1 MRRRSFLVTSSILA
15 TGLATGCRGDA
26 PAFKGIDITGA
37 PYGRDFSLLDPQGK
51 VRTLADFRGKFV
63 MLFFGFTQC
72 PDVCPTALAR
82 AAEVKKRLGPDGGKL
97 QVIFVTVDPERDK
110 PQMLAGYTA
119 AFDPTFLGLYGDL
132 AATEAAAREFKVFYR
147 KIPTGGSYTMD
158 HTAITYVFD
167 AGGRLRLALRHE
179 QTAEDYTSDIRLL
192 MKTYQST
199 TTPKEAK

>member
-1 MRRRSFLVTSSILA
+1 MDRRAFVLGASLTA
-15 TGLATGCRGDA
+15 TGLTAGCKGDA
-26 PAFKGIDITGA
+26 PSFKGIDITGA
-37 PYGRDFSLLDPQGK
+37 PYGRDFALLDPQGK
-51 VRTLADFRGKFV
+51 VRALADFRGKVV
-63 MLFFGFTQC
+63 MMFFGFTQC

-82 AAEVKKRLGPDGGKL
+82 AAEVKKRLGPDGEKL

-192 MKTYQST
+192 MKTYQPT
-199 TTPKEAK
+199 TAPKEAK